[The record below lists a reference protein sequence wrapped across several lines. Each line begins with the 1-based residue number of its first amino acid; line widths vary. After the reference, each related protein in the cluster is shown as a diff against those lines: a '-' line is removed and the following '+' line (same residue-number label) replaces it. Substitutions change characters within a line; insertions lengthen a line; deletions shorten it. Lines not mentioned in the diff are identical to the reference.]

1 MSPECTDGSRSWRV
15 YRAAGRPARF
25 GVCDDARTSAA
36 SLVKSGLG
44 RTRIMAKAKHP
55 PAPCEMGEETA
66 RLRALPWQEKEK
78 GRDERPTDQSADD
91 DGDEDGGDHQQ
102 EIVRSETQDLNR
114 PWQKL
119 GTAFGPT
126 PLPSRHRPPP

>member
-1 MSPECTDGSRSWRV
+1 MSPECNDGSRSWRV

-44 RTRIMAKAKHP
+44 RTRIMAKVKHP

-78 GRDERPTDQSADD
+78 
-91 DGDEDGGDHQQ
+91 
-102 EIVRSETQDLNR
+102 RSEEHTSELQSLMR
-114 PWQKL
+114 ISYAVFCLKKKK
-119 GTAFGPT
+119 
-126 PLPSRHRPPP
+126 PPRTH

>member
-1 MSPECTDGSRSWRV
+1 MSPECNDGSRSWRV

-44 RTRIMAKAKHP
+44 RTRIMANVKHP

-66 RLRALPWQEKEK
+66 RLRALPWQEKAK
-78 GRDERPTDQSADD
+78 GRADSPTDQSAEDD
-91 DGDEDGGDHQQ
+91 CDEAGGDHKHEPFRTDPQ
-102 EIVRSETQDLNR
+102 EMTNRKHKETVT
-114 PWQKL
+114 K
-119 GTAFGPT
+119 
-126 PLPSRHRPPP
+126 